1 MPLPPMLLPLPTP
14 LLLPTKPKLEHV
26 SVNYLI
32 IFIEIKPKV
41 IIMTSV
47 FQQPEQTC
55 IISVR

>member
-1 MPLPPMLLPLPTP
+1 MLLPLPMP

-41 IIMTSV
+41 IIMTRV